1 MENKLNE
8 KGFTLIEMLLVLAIV
23 MTITSSVIFIATS
36 KFVEIEEKRFIRQ
49 FQLDV
54 QSIQSVAIAE
64 EKYAYLNFF
73 NGGTKYVAKSA
84 NTILFESEMPAGYR
98 LSTESNL
105 KEIGFHPNGSIK
117 DFGTLIF
124 ETKKGSKKVI
134 LYIGR
139 GRMNYE

>member
-1 MENKLNE
+1 VNKLNE

-36 KFVEIEEKRFIRQ
+36 KYVEIEEKRFFRQ

-54 QSIQSVAIAE
+54 QSIQAVAIAE
-64 EKYAYLNFF
+64 EKYTYIIFLNVES
-73 NGGTKYVAKSA
+73 KYVAKSA

-98 LSTESNL
+98 VSTESNL
-105 KEIGFHPNGSIK
+105 KEVGFHPNGSVK
-117 DFGTLIF
+117 EFGNLIF
-124 ETKKGSKKVI
+124 ETKNGTKKLI

-139 GRMNYE
+139 GRMNYEE